1 MKRKR
6 IFSNN
11 TFCHQNSIFLKK
23 IFCYLKFIFF
33 SFNIKQMFC
42 KICLGNTRL
51 KKDHLKFSTL
61 KIQNFIFEW
70 KIRVFFCFF
79 YQIWERFFKKY
90 IYILTQFFSPGWTVL
105 FILTCYIKLNIEI
118 DSWLIFTQFIKK
130 SFFFSSKIS
139 IKTLGSGVKKK

>member
-70 KIRVFFCFF
+70 KIRVVFFLVFF

-90 IYILTQFFSPGWTVL
+90 IYIYWRNSFHLVELYCLYWLVTLNWTLKLTADWFL
-105 FILTCYIKLNIEI
+105 LN
-118 DSWLIFTQFIKK
+118 LLKK
-130 SFFFSSKIS
+130 ASFFLQKYQ
-139 IKTLGSGVKKK
+139 